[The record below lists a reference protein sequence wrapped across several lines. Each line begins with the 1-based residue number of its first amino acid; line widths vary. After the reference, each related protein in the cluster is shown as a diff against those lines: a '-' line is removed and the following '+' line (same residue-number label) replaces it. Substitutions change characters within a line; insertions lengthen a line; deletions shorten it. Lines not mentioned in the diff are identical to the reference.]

1 MGWNDFGASKC
12 CILRFDSVLEFQS
25 MPILL
30 REFSGMYETL
40 TWQPR
45 EMCYNVKV
53 ELGLHLIKHHH
64 MKSGG
69 TDPLILNLGT
79 RPR

>member
-1 MGWNDFGASKC
+1 
-12 CILRFDSVLEFQS
+12 
-25 MPILL
+25 
-30 REFSGMYETL
+30 MYETL

-45 EMCYNVKV
+45 EIDYNVKV
-53 ELGLHLIKHHH
+53 ELGLYLIKRHL